1 MPHSAAAEP
10 CAAAGHRRAPRRL
23 SGYAGAR
30 RRLGGTASRTL
41 PGLEVAPLPRDSLRM
56 DQISHNPGP
65 RRVGPVE
72 PDLLASAVFLY
83 AEYLRGLEAGAGE
96 EADDEGPE
104 VETRAVLDLLTE
116 ELGSDVATTL
126 NLFMRVTALQRLLTL
141 SPPLARLAI
150 DDDTGG
156 LRETALVAAA
166 RLDLH
171 VQRAG
176 SEGVAEFN
184 VREFREALE
193 DG

>member
-1 MPHSAAAEP
+1 
-10 CAAAGHRRAPRRL
+10 
-23 SGYAGAR
+23 
-30 RRLGGTASRTL
+30 
-41 PGLEVAPLPRDSLRM
+41 M
-56 DQISHNPGP
+56 DQISPNPRP

-83 AEYLRGLEAGAGE
+83 AEYLRGLEADA
-96 EADDEGPE
+96 AADDDEGPE
-104 VETRAVLDLLTE
+104 VETRAVLDLFAE
-116 ELGSDVATTL
+116 ELASDVATTL

-141 SPPLARLAI
+141 SPPLARLAL

-171 VQRAG
+171 VTRTG
-176 SEGVAEFN
+176 KDGHAEFD

-193 DG
+193 DS

>member
-1 MPHSAAAEP
+1 
-10 CAAAGHRRAPRRL
+10 
-23 SGYAGAR
+23 
-30 RRLGGTASRTL
+30 
-41 PGLEVAPLPRDSLRM
+41 M
-56 DQISHNPGP
+56 DQISPNPGP

-83 AEYLRGLEAGAGE
+83 AEYLRGLEADAAE
-96 EADDEGPE
+96 DDDEGPE

-116 ELGSDVATTL
+116 ELASDVATTL

-150 DDDTGG
+150 DDETGG

-171 VQRAG
+171 VHRAG
-176 SEGVAEFN
+176 SDGVAEFN